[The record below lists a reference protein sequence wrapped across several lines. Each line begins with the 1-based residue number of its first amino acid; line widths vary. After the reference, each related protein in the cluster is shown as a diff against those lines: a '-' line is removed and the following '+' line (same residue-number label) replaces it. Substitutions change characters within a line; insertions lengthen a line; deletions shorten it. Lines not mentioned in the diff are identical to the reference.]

1 MNNLKKYGLILILWT
16 NFSGILM
23 AQDGEALFKAK
34 CNTCHLLQ
42 KNGTGPMLQGVKQ
55 KWIDAEEG
63 DMLYEWVTNSDVL
76 ITSGR
81 SKMAA
86 AIKDFDASKMPA
98 QDVKKE
104 DVDAI
109 LDYVDNWTEPV
120 KAEATAG
127 STTPGEVEVVLL
139 PNYDTNLNLFYALGV
154 LMIAL
159 LIAIAM
165 VASSIRIYI
174 GSDYFKSRLADK
186 NEADAKKESGGGLK
200 NLILIIIGT
209 GLLANS
215 ANALDFLQPGEAVEN
230 QPWLLVENSD
240 LYVMLVLNIVL
251 LAVLLYLRRM
261 FNSFVELV
269 QDEHQAIAEKPAS
282 MQKVSKLLTDVVPI
296 EEEASILLHHEYDGI
311 RELDNNLPPWWV
323 WMFYGTIAF
332 AVIYLFNYHILGTS
346 DLQIAAYNKEMKQAE
361 AEKMAYRKAMA
372 MNVDE
377 TNATLM
383 TDAADLAKGKELF
396 ATNCVSCHGP
406 KGAGDI
412 GPNLTDNAWIY
423 GYDIKDLY
431 KNVRRGSPNGKMPE
445 HESKLNPI
453 EIQQVTSYVLSLPY
467 TQGSEPQGEILEDGD
482 TEEEVEDNDED
493 DKAEQ
498 SEKEDE

>member
-1 MNNLKKYGLILILWT
+1 MKTLKKYGLILILWT

-63 DMLYEWVTNSDVL
+63 DMLYEWVSNSDVL
-76 ITSGR
+76 ISSGR

-120 KAEATAG
+120 ATVETTAG
-127 STTPGEVEVVLL
+127 ATPTEEVTLL
-139 PNYDTNLNLFYALGV
+139 PNYSTNLNLFYAMIA

-174 GSDYFKSRLADK
+174 GSEYFKSRLAEK
-186 NEADAKKESGGGLK
+186 NDADAKKDSGGLK
-200 NLILIIIGT
+200 NFILLLIGT
-209 GLLANS
+209 AFLANS
-215 ANALDFLQPGEAVEN
+215 ANALDFLQPGEAGEN

-240 LYVMLVLNIVL
+240 LYAMLVLNIVL

-261 FNSFVELV
+261 FTSFVELV
-269 QDEHQAIAEKPAS
+269 QDEKQALAEKPAS
-282 MQKVSKLLTDVVPI
+282 MQKVGKLLTDVVPI

-332 AVIYLFNYHILGTS
+332 AVIYLFNYHVLGTS
-346 DLQIAAYNKEMKQAE
+346 DLQIVAYNKEMKQAE

-377 TNATLM
+377 TNATVL
-383 TDAADLAKGKELF
+383 TDAADLARGKELF
-396 ATNCVSCHGP
+396 TTNCVSCHGP

-412 GPNLTDNAWIY
+412 GPNLTDNTWIY

-445 HESKLNPI
+445 HESKMNPV

-467 TQGSEPQGEILEDGD
+467 TQGSEPQGEIVEDD
-482 TEEEVEDNDED
+482 DNKEREEDNDAD
-493 DKAEQ
+493 DQEV
-498 SEKEDE
+498 EKENE